1 MTKKQQI
8 LFAILFHML
17 LILLGFVLMRVA
29 RGEFLCIAGFLF
41 LTYLIFYIIAVCKE
55 RPFWIL
61 LLYHLIG
68 SASQFLLHHFEI
80 IPSDASWPFDGL
92 AQYLYAYFAIPGYF
106 ALLLLTHLILFLLYL
121 IRNRR
126 KPTTFTLYRQKE

>member
-1 MTKKQQI
+1 MTKKRQI
-8 LFAILFHML
+8 LFASLFHLL
-17 LILLGFVLMRVA
+17 LILLGFVLMWGA
-29 RGEFLCIAGFLF
+29 GGAFLCIAGLLF
-41 LTYLIFYIIAVCKE
+41 LAYLIFYIIAVCKG
-55 RPFWIL
+55 RPFGIV

-68 SASQFLLHHFEI
+68 SATQFLLHHFEI

-106 ALLLLTHLILFLLYL
+106 ALLLLTHLILFLIYL

-126 KPTTFTLYRQKE
+126 KPTTFTLHRHK